1 MKILKYLTHLK
12 HHCMLFMAYGPQRI
26 FEKLELICK
35 MKWEGPHAWDRML
48 DYPRHF
54 RVASPWNLDIFNSS
68 GHQGKQKA
76 ATLLASIG
84 ETERQNTNFRR
95 WGIIWIPIHL
105 SLRYMEI
112 SIQIVGGQKIRPA
125 PGHYLDKVLG
135 HGWSPEG
142 DFLIEVENY
151 VSRMPN

>member
-12 HHCMLFMAYGPQRI
+12 HHHMLSLAYGPQH
-26 FEKLELICK
+26 FKKKLELICK
-35 MKWEGPHAWDRML
+35 MKWGKGPHAWDRML

-54 RVASPWNLDIFNSS
+54 RFASPWNLGIFSSS

-76 ATLLASIG
+76 ATLLVSVG
-84 ETERQNTNFRR
+84 ETKFQNRKFQG
-95 WGIIWIPIHL
+95 WGIYWIPIL
-105 SLRYMEI
+105 LFMEI
-112 SIQIVGGQKIRPA
+112 SIQIVGGQKTWHT

-142 DFLIEVENY
+142 DFYTKAENY
-151 VSRMPN
+151 MNRMSN